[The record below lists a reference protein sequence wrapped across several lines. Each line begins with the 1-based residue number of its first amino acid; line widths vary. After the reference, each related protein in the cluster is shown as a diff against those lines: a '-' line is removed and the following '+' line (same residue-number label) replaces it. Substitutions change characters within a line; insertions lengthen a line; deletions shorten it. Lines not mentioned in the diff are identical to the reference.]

1 MKKNLL
7 LLSYAI
13 KQREIIQILR
23 IMKCTVLLLFLL
35 ILQAH
40 ASVSSQN
47 ARVNMSRNQLPLKEF
62 MAEIEKQT
70 DYLFIYSDAEINAS
84 RQVTVKKGTHRV
96 ADLLREVLSKN
107 NISYNFADNYISLH
121 VRKEADA
128 QSLAVS
134 PQQKKNTVLVS
145 GTIVDTAGDP
155 IIGANIKLKGAQGT
169 GTITDVEG
177 NFKLEVPTN
186 GVLIVSFIGYQQQ
199 EVAVNGKTMLKIKM
213 AEDAEMIDEVVV
225 TALGIKRE
233 EKALGYAVQKV
244 GGSKLSTVK
253 PVNIATSLT
262 GKVAGLNVT
271 NSTEFNTAPT
281 LKLRGETPLLV
292 VDGVPYSNISLNDIA
307 ADDIESVDVLKGA
320 TASALYGARGG
331 SGAIMVTTKKGKI
344 GKATINASVKMGVNQ
359 LHRGNMNMM
368 NGEELYD
375 YYKSFANQDA
385 LPSYFT
391 EDLRN
396 RNFDWWKEGTHL
408 GFAQDYNVSVSG
420 GSEKIKTY
428 TSVGYYNED
437 GAVKGYDYK
446 RYNLR
451 FNVDYQATDW
461 LTIKPKVWAT
471 RSDVMDQQQDLG
483 AIMYVNFP
491 WDSPYDENGDLI
503 QQYRPTDWV
512 NSDATNYL
520 YDLQWNYE
528 KKTSYEFMG
537 NFDFDIKF
545 TDWLTFASVNSYKYN
560 NILFK
565 GYNDPRSKAG
575 EADNGLLQDKTT
587 TSYRVYSNQLLRF
600 NKVFDKHSI
609 NAILAYEWNSYTREI
624 KDQTAA
630 SFAPGFSVADVAT
643 TPKTIK
649 GSQEE
654 WAVQSYLFNAN
665 YAYDNRYLLSFSF
678 RRDGAS
684 NFGEDAKYG
693 NFFSVSGGWNI
704 HQEEFFK
711 AKDWVQQ
718 LKLRASYGSVGNRPT
733 ELYSQYTLYA
743 MSTGYNGDPGAV
755 IAQKENKNLTWEK
768 TYTAGVGIDAILFDR
783 LTINLDYYNK
793 KTTDL
798 LYKVPLPGVTGITGI
813 YRNVGSVKNNGF
825 EVSLG
830 VDILKGGDWNWSVAA
845 NLGLNRNKITEL
857 YGGKS
862 EIITAN
868 AGTSYYIY
876 MDKILTPGQDVD
888 TWYGT
893 EWAGVDPQTGAPL
906 WYTTNEEGERVT
918 TSDYSEAS
926 KHQTILG
933 KLSPDFYGGFSTN
946 LSWKN
951 IDLSAVFGYSVGG
964 EIYNYDRSMY
974 DSDGAYVNYNQMN
987 LRDDWNRWEKPGD
1000 IATHPKAEYGNKS
1013 QSSKGSSRYLED
1025 ASYLR
1030 LRSLTL
1036 GYTLPWKIQYV
1047 DNVRLSFSGENLFV
1061 LSGFSGV
1068 DPELPAEVG
1077 SQYKAGS
1084 VGVAISPYPQA
1095 RKFMFGLNVTF

>member
-1 MKKNLL
+1 M
-7 LLSYAI
+7 
-13 KQREIIQILR
+13 
-23 IMKCTVLLLFLL
+23 
-35 ILQAH
+35 
-40 ASVSSQN
+40 
-47 ARVNMSRNQLPLKEF
+47 
-62 MAEIEKQT
+62 
-70 DYLFIYSDAEINAS
+70 
-84 RQVTVKKGTHRV
+84 
-96 ADLLREVLSKN
+96 
-107 NISYNFADNYISLH
+107 
-121 VRKEADA
+121 
-128 QSLAVS
+128 
-134 PQQKKNTVLVS
+134 
-145 GTIVDTAGDP
+145 
-155 IIGANIKLKGAQGT
+155 
-169 GTITDVEG
+169 
-177 NFKLEVPTN
+177 
-186 GVLIVSFIGYQQQ
+186 
-199 EVAVNGKTMLKIKM
+199 
-213 AEDAEMIDEVVV
+213 
-225 TALGIKRE
+225 
-233 EKALGYAVQKV
+233 
-244 GGSKLSTVK
+244 
-253 PVNIATSLT
+253 
-262 GKVAGLNVT
+262 
-271 NSTEFNTAPT
+271 
-281 LKLRGETPLLV
+281 
-292 VDGVPYSNISLNDIA
+292 
-307 ADDIESVDVLKGA
+307 
-320 TASALYGARGG
+320 
-331 SGAIMVTTKKGKI
+331 
-344 GKATINASVKMGVNQ
+344 
-359 LHRGNMNMM
+359 
-368 NGEELYD
+368 
-375 YYKSFANQDA
+375 
-385 LPSYFT
+385 
-391 EDLRN
+391 
-396 RNFDWWKEGTHL
+396 
-408 GFAQDYNVSVSG
+408 
-420 GSEKIKTY
+420 
-428 TSVGYYNED
+428 
-437 GAVKGYDYK
+437 
-446 RYNLR
+446 
-451 FNVDYQATDW
+451 
-461 LTIKPKVWAT
+461 
-471 RSDVMDQQQDLG
+471 
-483 AIMYVNFP
+483 
-491 WDSPYDENGDLI
+491 
-503 QQYRPTDWV
+503 
-512 NSDATNYL
+512 
-520 YDLQWNYE
+520 
-528 KKTSYEFMG
+528 
-537 NFDFDIKF
+537 
-545 TDWLTFASVNSYKYN
+545 
-560 NILFK
+560 
-565 GYNDPRSKAG
+565 
-575 EADNGLLQDKTT
+575 
-587 TSYRVYSNQLLRF
+587 
-600 NKVFDKHSI
+600 
-609 NAILAYEWNSYTREI
+609 
-624 KDQTAA
+624 
-630 SFAPGFSVADVAT
+630 
-643 TPKTIK
+643 
-649 GSQEE
+649 
-654 WAVQSYLFNAN
+654 FNAN

-906 WYTTNEEGERVT
+906 WYTTNEKGERIT

-987 LRDDWNRWEKPGD
+987 LRDDWNRWENRAISLPIQKLNMVIRANPARD
-1000 IATHPKAEYGNKS
+1000 LPVTWRMRAIYVC
-1013 QSSKGSSRYLED
+1013 
-1025 ASYLR
+1025 
-1030 LRSLTL
+1030 RSLTL

>member
-1 MKKNLL
+1 MEMNYFKKTGKMMVAACMLAGL
-7 LLSYAI
+7 PFI
-13 KQREIIQILR
+13 PG
-23 IMKCTVLLLFLL
+23 TVSASE
-35 ILQAH
+35 LQTQMM
-40 ASVSSQN
+40 SVQMESTT
-47 ARVNMSRNQLPLKEF
+47 LKELF
-62 MAEIEKQT
+62 DLIEEKFNYTFLIRNNDINLNERISIDMSNRSVEEILTTALKNQHADFVVNNNRIVVYKSSSNPNELRNTERMVAQQT
-70 DYLFIYSDAEINAS
+70 ITI
-84 RQVTVKKGTHRV
+84 
-96 ADLLREVLSKN
+96 
-107 NISYNFADNYISLH
+107 
-121 VRKEADA
+121 
-128 QSLAVS
+128 
-134 PQQKKNTVLVS
+134 S
-145 GTIVDTAGDP
+145 GTIVDAVTGEP
-155 IIGANIKLKGAQGT
+155 VIGANVLVKGT
-169 GTITDVEG
+169 
-177 NFKLEVPTN
+177 TN
-186 GVLIVSFIGYQQQ
+186 GTSTDFDGKFSLEAPAGATLVVSYIGYVNH
-199 EVAVNGKTMLKIKM
+199 EVKATSAPMTIRIK
-213 AEDAEMIDEVVV
+213 EDTQNLEEVVV
-225 TALGIKRE
+225 V
-233 EKALGYAVQKV
+233 GYGVQK
-244 GGSKLSTVK
+244 KE
-253 PVNIATSLT
+253 SLT
-262 GKVAGLNVT
+262 GAMQVVSNEKLLDATSPTVENLLSGKAPGVQVTSGGGQPGAAGKVVIRGK
-271 NSTEFNTAPT
+271 STVNGSTD
-281 LKLRGETPLLV
+281 PLWI
-292 VDGVPYSNISLNDIA
+292 VDGVIVGTEAGSLNPA
-307 ADDIESVDVLKGA
+307 DIESMSILKDAASTAIYGSQGA
-320 TASALYGARGG
+320 NGV
-331 SGAIMVTTKKGKI
+331 IVVTTKKGKI

-503 QQYRPTDWV
+503 QQYRPTTWI

-545 TDWLTFASVNSYKYN
+545 TDWLTFASVNNYKYN
-560 NILFK
+560 SILFK
-565 GYNDPRSKAG
+565 SYQDPRSKKG

-587 TSYRVYSNQLLRF
+587 ASYRVYSNQLLRF

-609 NAILAYEWNSYTREI
+609 NAILAYEWNTFTQEI

-649 GSQEE
+649 GEQKE

-684 NFGEDAKYG
+684 NFGTDAKYG

-733 ELYSQYTLYA
+733 ELYSQYTVYA

-755 IAQKENKNLTWEK
+755 IEQKENKNLTWEK

-798 LYKVPLPGVTGITGI
+798 LYKVPLPGVTGIVGI
-813 YRNVGSVKNNGF
+813 YRNVGAVKNNGF
-825 EVSLG
+825 EVSMN
-830 VDILKGGDWNWSVAA
+830 VDILKGGDWSWSVAA

-862 EIITAN
+862 EIITSN
-868 AGTSYYIY
+868 AGSSYAIS

-893 EWAGVDPQTGAPL
+893 EWAGVDPETGSPL
-906 WYTTNEEGERVT
+906 WYTTNENGERVT
-918 TSDYSEAS
+918 TSNYSDAS
-926 KHQTILG
+926 KHQTIIG
-933 KLSPDFYGGFSTN
+933 KLSPDFYGGFSTD

-964 EIYNYDRSMY
+964 DIYNYDRSMY

-987 LRDDWNRWEKPGD
+987 LKEGWNRWEKPGD

-1047 DNVRLSFSGENLFV
+1047 DNIRLSVSGENLFV

-1077 SQYKAGS
+1077 NKYKAGS

>member
-1 MKKNLL
+1 MCDAPLGHIQTDIPNA
-7 LLSYAI
+7 SHCYDN
-13 KQREIIQILR
+13 II
-23 IMKCTVLLLFLL
+23 CP
-35 ILQAH
+35 A
-40 ASVSSQN
+40 ASDAVE
-47 ARVNMSRNQLPLKEF
+47 AEET
-62 MAEIEKQT
+62 EIEIQ
-70 DYLFIYSDAEINAS
+70 Y
-84 RQVTVKKGTHRV
+84 
-96 ADLLREVLSKN
+96 
-107 NISYNFADNYISLH
+107 
-121 VRKEADA
+121 
-128 QSLAVS
+128 
-134 PQQKKNTVLVS
+134 
-145 GTIVDTAGDP
+145 
-155 IIGANIKLKGAQGT
+155 GT
-169 GTITDVEG
+169 GV
-177 NFKLEVPTN
+177 
-186 GVLIVSFIGYQQQ
+186 
-199 EVAVNGKTMLKIKM
+199 
-213 AEDAEMIDEVVV
+213 
-225 TALGIKRE
+225 KRV
-233 EKALGYAVQKV
+233 KA
-244 GGSKLSTVK
+244 
-253 PVNIATSLT
+253 
-262 GKVAGLNVT
+262 
-271 NSTEFNTAPT
+271 
-281 LKLRGETPLLV
+281 
-292 VDGVPYSNISLNDIA
+292 
-307 ADDIESVDVLKGA
+307 
-320 TASALYGARGG
+320 
-331 SGAIMVTTKKGKI
+331 SG
-344 GKATINASVKMGVNQ
+344 
-359 LHRGNMNMM
+359 
-368 NGEELYD
+368 
-375 YYKSFANQDA
+375 
-385 LPSYFT
+385 
-391 EDLRN
+391 
-396 RNFDWWKEGTHL
+396 
-408 GFAQDYNVSVSG
+408 
-420 GSEKIKTY
+420 
-428 TSVGYYNED
+428 
-437 GAVKGYDYK
+437 
-446 RYNLR
+446 
-451 FNVDYQATDW
+451 
-461 LTIKPKVWAT
+461 
-471 RSDVMDQQQDLG
+471 
-483 AIMYVNFP
+483 
-491 WDSPYDENGDLI
+491 
-503 QQYRPTDWV
+503 
-512 NSDATNYL
+512 
-520 YDLQWNYE
+520 
-528 KKTSYEFMG
+528 
-537 NFDFDIKF
+537 
-545 TDWLTFASVNSYKYN
+545 
-560 NILFK
+560 
-565 GYNDPRSKAG
+565 SKAG
-575 EADNGLLQDKTT
+575 LEPNIPVISHEVGQYSFYPDVNEIDKYTGVLKAENLKIF
-587 TSYRVYSNQLLRF
+587 RER
-600 NKVFDKHSI
+600 
-609 NAILAYEWNSYTREI
+609 LAE
-624 KDQTAA
+624 
-630 SFAPGFSVADVAT
+630 
-643 TPKTIK
+643 K
-649 GSQEE
+649 GM
-654 WAVQSYLFNAN
+654 
-665 YAYDNRYLLSFSF
+665 LS
-678 RRDGAS
+678 
-684 NFGEDAKYG
+684 K
-693 NFFSVSGGWNI
+693 W
-704 HQEEFFK
+704 EEFFK

-906 WYTTNEEGERVT
+906 WYTTNEKGERIT